1 MGITEGKN
9 KKNNKKNDNE
19 VKDIY
24 GFTKDGIKSCAGQD
38 TFHIF
43 GFDVNGTLIRFM
55 GVYDGHGD
63 QGREASTFVNKAI

>member
-1 MGITEGKN
+1 MELN
-9 KKNNKKNDNE
+9 P
-19 VKDIY
+19 V
-24 GFTKDGIKSCAGQD
+24 AGQD